1 MIEAK
6 PQFLNG
12 AYSFTGSGYD
22 KLALLSDKLVY
33 NVPADKRTQLIYLR
47 AGNSCDELIYLV
59 LMRAGAP
66 MRYFPIAAKGA
77 EHVQL
82 AVVEDIFPDT
92 KLEVFFAAPS
102 GAHGFIVIDIGL
114 LEI

>member
-6 PQFLNG
+6 PKFLNG
-12 AYSFTGSGYD
+12 VYSFLGAGYD
-22 KLALLSDKLVY
+22 KLAPLSDKLVY
-33 NVPADKRTQLIYLR
+33 AVPSDKRTQLIYMR
-47 AGNSCDELIYLV
+47 AGNSCGEMVYLA
-59 LMRAGAP
+59 LMRDGLP

-77 EHVQL
+77 EHVPL
-82 AVVEDIFPDT
+82 AVVED

-102 GAHGFIVIDIGL
+102 GAQGSLVIDIGL

>member
-6 PQFLNG
+6 PKFLNG
-12 AYSFTGSGYD
+12 VYSFFGAGYE
-22 KLALLSDKLVY
+22 KIALLSGKLVY
-33 NVPADKRTQLIYLR
+33 TVPADKRTQLIYLR
-47 AGNSCDELIYLV
+47 AGNSCAEMVYLV
-59 LMRAGAP
+59 LMRDGVP
-66 MRYFPIAAKGA
+66 MRYFPVTAKGVD
-77 EHVQL
+77 HIPL

-102 GAHGFIVIDIGL
+102 GAQGTLVIDIGL